1 MKFKTLSIGPGAA
14 FAPMAGLSDASAR
27 RLMAFYG
34 AAYTVSEMV
43 SAKALCY
50 GDKKTAAL
58 LRGGGGGAPFGIQ
71 LFGSEPEIM
80 AQGAVLALKYRPDFI
95 DINMGCPAPKITGGG
110 AGSALMR
117 DPALC
122 GRIVEAVA
130 KAVDLPVT
138 VKMRKGWDDSAVT
151 CVETARRC
159 EAAGAAAIALHG
171 RTREQMY
178 TPPIDP
184 GCIAAVKAAV
194 SVPVIGNGDVTSA
207 AEALALLEQTGC
219 DAVMIGRGALGSP
232 WLFAEVKAALAG
244 EPLPPRPGLRQ
255 RMAVM
260 CRQLYSMCEEKG
272 EAAAMRQARTQA
284 PYYMKGL
291 RGAAQL
297 RRAACGLTVYRDAEA
312 LARLALELNEG

>member
-1 MKFKTLSIGPGAA
+1 MDFKTLFIGPGAA

-27 RLMAFYG
+27 RLMASYG

-58 LRGGGGGAPFGIQ
+58 LRGGGGEAPFGIQ
-71 LFGSEPEIM
+71 LFGSEPQIM
-80 AQGAVLALKYRPDFI
+80 AEGAKLALRYRPDFI

-122 GRIVEAVA
+122 GRIVEAVV

-138 VKMRKGWDDSAVT
+138 VKMRKGWDEGAVT
-151 CVETARRC
+151 CVEVARRC
-159 EAAGAAAIALHG
+159 EAAGAAAIAVHG

-207 AEALALLEQTGC
+207 AEALALLRQTDC

-260 CRQLYSMCEEKG
+260 CAQLYSMCEEKG
-272 EAAAMRQARTQA
+272 EEAAMRQARTQA

-297 RRAACGLTVYRDAEA
+297 RRAACGLTVYRDAEE
-312 LARLALELNEG
+312 LARLALQLNDG